1 MGEDCRR
8 RILGGRAGSVEEI
21 AWQKQKPVRRIASW
35 VAALC
40 LAVAEDICYRSN
52 GMVFGVE
59 AAFQATLH

>member
-1 MGEDCRR
+1 M
-8 RILGGRAGSVEEI
+8 EEI